1 MLKKWGVLSISS
13 AFLFI
18 FILFS
23 SSCANQGA
31 GPTGGPRDSIAPQI
45 ISTIPL
51 PLQTN
56 FTGKQIVLNFDEF
69 IALDNL
75 SEMIVFSPPL
85 TKKPT
90 IKVQGKSV
98 VITIDEEF
106 APNRTYSVDFKNG
119 IKDYNEGNKIDN
131 YRLTF
136 STGDQIDTLQIGG
149 YLIDALTLTPI
160 ENAVSLLYL
169 TDNDTLFTTT
179 TPDYIAKSDKN
190 GHFLF
195 DNLPEVHFRLFGLT
209 DGDKNLFYSQGTE
222 QIAFSDSLI
231 VPKATFESKI
241 DTVITDTDTVISTG
255 ETIFSPLDLNV
266 KLSAEITYNQYLASF
281 KRVNNDQM
289 QFVFNEELTHPIQ
302 AKILNAE
309 TAPEWDYIELT
320 KSKDTVNIWITDST
334 IAAKDTLIVGLTY
347 PSTDST
353 GNIIATTDTL
363 KMLYS
368 KSDKPQKGK
377 PDVKVETKANLFT
390 FNTNLVQSNFDIY
403 KMIEIEA
410 PSPIQNLT
418 KEMVKLT
425 EAINDSTFKPIDF
438 ELQPNSKRK
447 YTLNYKPAGNTKYM
461 VSIDSAAI
469 KTLTGVE
476 NNGLKISFTTQKSD
490 YYGTLIVD
498 ISSTDSVA
506 IAQLIKNG
514 KTEEVISEMKLDS
527 TSKILTFSYL
537 KPDVYSLKLI
547 ADRNGNGKWDPISLD
562 KKEQAE
568 AVYYFPKTIQVKS
581 NWEMKESWTVV
592 PENGQKRE
600 VVTENS
606 SDKKPEKK

>member
-13 AFLFI
+13 AFFFI

-23 SSCANQGA
+23 NSCANQGA

-45 ISTIPL
+45 ISSIPL

-56 FTGKQIVLNFDEF
+56 FSGKQIVLNFDEY

-98 VITIDEEF
+98 VITVDEEF
-106 APNRTYSVDFKNG
+106 APNRTYSIDFKNG

-136 STGDQIDTLQIGG
+136 STGDKIDTLQIGG

-169 TDNDTLFTTT
+169 TDNDSLFKTT
-179 TPDYIAKSDKN
+179 TPDYIAKSDKK

-195 DNLPEVHFRLFGLT
+195 DNLPEAQFRLFGLT
-209 DGDKNLFYSQGTE
+209 DGDKNLFYSQETE

-231 VPKATFESKI
+231 IPKATFKSKI
-241 DTVITDTDTVISTG
+241 DTIITEKDTIISAG
-255 ETIFSPLDLNV
+255 KTIFFPLDLNV
-266 KLSAEITYNQYLASF
+266 KLSSEITYNQYLASF
-281 KRVNNDQM
+281 KRVKNDQM
-289 QFVFNEELTHPIQ
+289 LFVFNEELTHPIQ

-320 KSKDTVNIWITDST
+320 KSKDSVNIWITDSA
-334 IAAKDTLIVGLTY
+334 IAMKDTLIIGLTY

-353 GNIIATTDTL
+353 GNIVATTDTL
-363 KMLYS
+363 KMLNA
-368 KSDKPQKGK
+368 KSDKTQKGK
-377 PDVKVETKANLFT
+377 PDVKVETKPNLFT

-403 KMIEIEA
+403 KMIDIEA
-410 PSPIQNLT
+410 PSPIQNLN

-425 EAINDSTFKPIDF
+425 ETINDSTFKPVDF

-447 YTLNYKPAGNTKYM
+447 YTINYKPAGNTKYV
-461 VSIDSAAI
+461 VSIDSAAV
-469 KTLTGVE
+469 KTLTGIE
-476 NNGLKISFTTQKSD
+476 NNGLKISFTTQKPD

-498 ISSTDSVA
+498 ISSPDSVG
-506 IAQLIKNG
+506 IVQLIKSG
-514 KTEEVISEMKLDS
+514 KTEEIISEMKLDS
-527 TSKILTFSYL
+527 TSRILTFSYL
-537 KPDVYSLKLI
+537 KPDTYSLKLI
-547 ADRNGNGKWDPISLD
+547 SDRNKNGKWDPISLD

-568 AVYYFPKTIQVKS
+568 SVYYFPKTIQVKS
-581 NWEMKESWTVV
+581 NWEMKESWVVV

-600 VVTENS
+600 VATENS